1 MQFFA
6 LLESD
11 MEFLRNPNE
20 SLEKNSFM
28 TPEKDA
34 SNIWCEAFSAGFDK
48 YIKGSTEHRTQFW
61 TAGAA
66 WYAKNLRDEQLDL
79 ISYLHHLTE
88 RIKLIELLAKMMEEE
103 EISLRDAS
111 TLLKN
116 LVADRPPQHLPHQ
129 SND

>member
-1 MQFFA
+1 MSQVNFDHRIYGKD
-6 LLESD
+6 LHHQSNLKS
-11 MEFLRNPNE
+11 
-20 SLEKNSFM
+20 M

-34 SNIWCEAFSAGFDK
+34 AKIWSEAYHYGVNK
-48 YIKGSTEHRTQFW
+48 YISGSKEHKSQFW

-79 ISYLHHLTE
+79 ISYLHHLSE
-88 RIKLIELLAKMMEEE
+88 RIKLIELLANMMGEE

-116 LVADRPPQHLPHQ
+116 LVVDKPPQSLQNQ